1 MGGDEM
7 ITPSIVWRE
16 KAQKYRLEA
25 GKCKRCGKI
34 LFPPRLIC
42 PKCGGK
48 EFDVINLPLEGKIL
62 SWTVI
67 HTGHPSFSDLQPYG
81 IVLIEVM
88 EDVKILM
95 PFADFKREDL
105 KIGSKVKIEFRKIQE
120 GGEDGVIAYGY
131 KAVPCLE

>member
-1 MGGDEM
+1 M

-16 KAQKYRLEA
+16 KGQKYRLEA
-25 GKCKRCGKI
+25 GKCKKCGKI

-42 PKCGGK
+42 PKCGAK
-48 EFDVINLPLEGKIL
+48 EFEIINLPLEGKIL

-67 HTGHPSFSDLQPYG
+67 HTGHPAFSDLQPYG
-81 IVLIEVM
+81 VVIVEVM

-95 PFADFKREDL
+95 PFADFTKEDL
-105 KIGSKVKIEFRKIQE
+105 KIGKKVKIEFRKIQE
-120 GGEDGVIAYGY
+120 GGESGVIAYGY